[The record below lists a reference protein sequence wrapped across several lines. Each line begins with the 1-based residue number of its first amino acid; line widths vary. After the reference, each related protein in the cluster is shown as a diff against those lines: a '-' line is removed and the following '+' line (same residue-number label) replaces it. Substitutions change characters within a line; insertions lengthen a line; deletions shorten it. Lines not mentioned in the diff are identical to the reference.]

1 VLVKSGDWH
10 KRSENGTSWESDQSL
25 CNLSRLIQYNLI
37 LIQDYSMKHHFSR
50 PARAG
55 FTLVEMIGVLAII
68 AVLASMLLP
77 RVFAAINDARVNSAA
92 IAVNAAKSAAMTY
105 FGKFGRFGDVTG
117 AVISDLSN
125 TNASSWDREVLL
137 RGGYLERQ
145 FTTRISDNAYIT
157 LTNCV
162 TGSTDPTGAN
172 DAYDLD
178 GLDSP
183 KNDASAGRVVVQ
195 AFLENVALDDAREL
209 NRKIDV
215 EENLAASADTSNE
228 GRVKFN
234 MNGSQTGTV
243 KIYLAHR

>member
-1 VLVKSGDWH
+1 MKLSLP
-10 KRSENGTSWESDQSL
+10 RRLTSS
-25 CNLSRLIQYNLI
+25 
-37 LIQDYSMKHHFSR
+37 
-50 PARAG
+50 ARGG

-92 IAVNAAKSAAMTY
+92 IAINAAKSGAMTY
-105 FGKFGRFGDVTG
+105 FGKFGRFGDVNG
-117 AVISDLSN
+117 DVIADLTS
-125 TNASSWDREVLL
+125 TNASAWDREVLL
-137 RGGYLERQ
+137 RGGYIERA
-145 FTTRISDNAYIT
+145 FSTRISDLAYIT

-178 GLDSP
+178 GLGSP
-183 KNDASAGRVVVQ
+183 SNDASAGRVVVQ

-215 EENLAASADTSNE
+215 EESLSATASVSSV

-234 MNGSQTGTV
+234 MTGGQTGTV
-243 KIYLAHR
+243 KVYIAHR

>member
-1 VLVKSGDWH
+1 VA
-10 KRSENGTSWESDQSL
+10 EPISL
-25 CNLSRLIQYNLI
+25 MS
-37 LIQDYSMKHHFSR
+37 HFTKFTKDR
-50 PARAG
+50 TRIKARRAG

-92 IAVNAAKSAAMTY
+92 IAVNAAKSASMTY
-105 FGKFGRFGDVTG
+105 FGKFGRFGDATG
-117 AVISDLSN
+117 GVIADLTN
-125 TNASSWDREVLL
+125 TNASAWDREVLL

-145 FTTRISDNAYIT
+145 FSTRISDSAFIT

-162 TGSTDPTGAN
+162 TGSTTPTGAN

-183 KNDASAGRVVVQ
+183 NNDASAGRIVVQ

-215 EENLAASADTSNE
+215 EEGLSATADTSNQ

-234 MNGSQTGTV
+234 MNGAQTGTV
-243 KIYLAHR
+243 KVYIAHR

>member
-1 VLVKSGDWH
+1 MPNETS
-10 KRSENGTSWESDQSL
+10 KRSHRIGFDDLIPGSETKTRFHTMNSTHLPTS
-25 CNLSRLIQYNLI
+25 
-37 LIQDYSMKHHFSR
+37 FSR
-50 PARAG
+50 RGAG

-77 RVFAAINDARVNSAA
+77 RVVAAINDARVNSAA

-105 FGKFGRFGDVTG
+105 FGKFGRFGDVNG
-117 AVISDLSN
+117 DVITDLSN
-125 TNASSWDREVLL
+125 TNASAWDREVLL
-137 RGGYLERQ
+137 RGGYLERT
-145 FTTRISDNAYIT
+145 FNTRISDLAYIT

-178 GLDSP
+178 GLASP
-183 KNDASAGRVVVQ
+183 SNDASAGRIVVQ
-195 AFLENVALDDAREL
+195 AFLDNVALDDAREL

-215 EENLAASADTSNE
+215 EESLSATATTSSV

-234 MNGSQTGTV
+234 MSGAQTGTV
-243 KIYLAHR
+243 KVYLAHR